1 MNKLISNIEWGMKGN
16 FLDVPTDC
24 PQRDERMGWT
34 GDTQVFSATAS
45 YLADTYAFYRK
56 YLYDLYQEQLLAGGM
71 VPEIVPTFGPTKCSC
86 AWGDAACIIPW
97 NVYLF
102 SGDKTILEK
111 PIESMK
117 RGSIISGELMETIMD
132 GDRFSIMVTG
142 LLLTVQVPLRTAC
155 MERLMK
161 HTLQTSTTRQVHR
174 LLQKQ
179 QRCLDWKKRDRSI
192 RNRRP
197 SVAGRERRIFYC
209 YRQMCGEDADRAYSC
224 TEISSV

>member
-1 MNKLISNIEWGMKGN
+1 MRGIGQSRRGNDLVNKLISNIEWGMKGN

-102 SGDKTILEK
+102 SGDK
-111 PIESMK
+111 
-117 RGSIISGELMETIMD
+117 
-132 GDRFSIMVTG
+132 
-142 LLLTVQVPLRTAC
+142 Q
-155 MERLMK
+155 
-161 HTLQTSTTRQVHR
+161 
-174 LLQKQ
+174 
-179 QRCLDWKKRDRSI
+179 
-192 RNRRP
+192 
-197 SVAGRERRIFYC
+197 
-209 YRQMCGEDADRAYSC
+209 YSK
-224 TEISSV
+224 TN